1 MNNIEPKRLTPEEL
15 TRQFHDAYERL
26 APSFGYETRADTK
39 QFDPTSKNGRLMIA
53 VCDVVLRDL
62 LAVLDAAKAELA
74 EIRANRL
81 ADQPNGNWLDR
92 WGSCRVCGG
101 EIPHGHT
108 NECDI
113 FKMEQTEH
121 KLRAQLTASQ
131 NQVRVLREALE
142 NQINAGSTGPIAA
155 LARQGSMHALAAT
168 ATTEEG
174 TTP

>member
-1 MNNIEPKRLTPEEL
+1 MTTPPQQPSAATVGPEAKEAARAISKTIQAYVSGGDPNFWEGLVERQLQAAITSATANLRREL
-15 TRQFHDAYERL
+15 E
-26 APSFGYETRADTK
+26 
-39 QFDPTSKNGRLMIA
+39 
-53 VCDVVLRDL
+53 
-62 LAVLDAAKAELA
+62 